1 MCEQLKAETA
11 RRREWDAE
19 SAPVFKQWVNSRK

>member
-1 MCEQLKAETA
+1 MREQMKEETA